1 MTVELDNVIKN
12 LNGNALIIELED
24 DNGDQNVY
32 IGTDNTSGCGYK
44 IQSVQEIGEFVNHYL
59 MTYFADGSEE

>member
-24 DNGDQNVY
+24 NNVY
-32 IGTDNTSGCGYK
+32 IGTDNTSGCEYK
-44 IQSVQEIGEFVNHYL
+44 VQSVQEVGEFVTHYL
-59 MTYFADGSEE
+59 MTYFADESEE